1 MGFLILLLLLLF
13 IYFYSSYQNI
23 FIKIY
28 DSLEL
33 TKSLKVDNYNYFT
46 NMSDLNLEIRKIKN
60 KQEYLNNIHYN
71 FYDLSFIEKLILKKA
86 IYKAHNKLNK
96 IKYPGFY
103 NYKLQNIPWLIGCSK
118 NKKYEFGFP
127 HTRKNIIILNIDN
140 IYDSTLYKTL
150 IHERIHIYQKLFPND
165 IQEFLNH
172 FNFKKVSKLTNKDRV
187 NPDTD
192 DYLYQRNNIIYQCKI
207 NDKDNTVKCTNNDSK
222 YEHPYEFMAYK
233 IVESI

>member
-1 MGFLILLLLLLF
+1 MGFLILLLFLLF
-13 IYFYSSYQNI
+13 IYFYNYHQNI

-33 TKSLKVDNYNYFT
+33 SKILKVDNYNYFT
-46 NMSDLNLEIRKIKN
+46 NMSDLNLEIRQIKN
-60 KQEYLNNIHYN
+60 KQEYLNNIQYH
-71 FYDLSFIEKLILKKA
+71 FYDLSILEKFILKRA
-86 IYKAHNKLNK
+86 IYKAQNILNK

-103 NYKLQNIPWLIGCSK
+103 SYKIKNIPWLIGCSK

-140 IYDSTLYKTL
+140 LYDNNLYKTL

-165 IQEFLNH
+165 IQKFLNY
-172 FNFKKVSKLTNKDRV
+172 FNFKKISKLTKNDRV

-207 NDKDNTVKCTNNDSK
+207 NDNNNTVKCTNKDPK

>member
-1 MGFLILLLLLLF
+1 MGYLILLLLLLF
-13 IYFYSSYQNI
+13 FYYYYSHKNI
-23 FIKIY
+23 IIKIY
-28 DSLEL
+28 NSLEL
-33 TKSLKVDNYNYFT
+33 SKILKNDNYNYFT

-60 KQEYLNNIHYN
+60 KDDYLNNISYN
-71 FYDLSFIEKLILKKA
+71 FYTLSFLEKIMLKNA
-86 IYKAHNKLNK
+86 IYKAQDILNT

-103 NYKLQNIPWLIGCSK
+103 SNKIKNIPWLIGFSK

-140 IYDSTLYKTL
+140 IYDINLFKTL
-150 IHERIHIYQKLFPND
+150 IHERIHIYQKLFPDD
-165 IQEFLNH
+165 IQEFLNY
-172 FNFKKVSKLTNKDRV
+172 FNFKKIGKLTDKDRV

-192 DYLYQRNNIIYQCKI
+192 EYLYQRNNIIYQCKI
-207 NDKDNTVKCTNNDSK
+207 NENSNIVKCTNKHPK

>member
-1 MGFLILLLLLLF
+1 MGFLILLLFLLF
-13 IYFYSSYQNI
+13 IYFYNYHQNI

-33 TKSLKVDNYNYFT
+33 SKILKVDNYNYFT
-46 NMSDLNLEIRKIKN
+46 NMSDLNLEIRQIKN
-60 KQEYLNNIHYN
+60 KQEYLNNIQYH
-71 FYDLSFIEKLILKKA
+71 FYDLSILEKFILKRA
-86 IYKAHNKLNK
+86 IYKAQNILNK

-103 NYKLQNIPWLIGCSK
+103 SYKIKNIPWLIGCSK

-127 HTRKNIIILNIDN
+127 HTRKNIIILNINN
-140 IYDSTLYKTL
+140 IYDRNLYKTL

-165 IQEFLNH
+165 IQQFLNH
-172 FNFKKVSKLTNKDRV
+172 FNFKKISKLTKNDRV

-207 NDKDNTVKCTNNDSK
+207 NDKNNTIKCTNKDPK
-222 YEHPYEFMAYK
+222 YEHPYEFMAYD